1 MQNREVIDCPKCGAE
16 KGTAC
21 RTPSCEAL
29 KTYQA
34 PDSSATV
41 VKPFTPADVV
51 ENKKHCIPDEVIEA
65 VNELLTEK
73 YVNDSRTITIKQKE
87 IVERVLEKMPHLDR
101 DELFSKHY
109 MDFEPVFRENGWDVY
124 YDSPAYCES
133 YDAYF
138 KFTAKRGQR

>member
-1 MQNREVIDCPKCGAE
+1 MNLSDPFYIDPTSPGAT
-16 KGTAC
+16 GNYPHNAT
-21 RTPSCEAL
+21 
-29 KTYQA
+29 QA
-34 PDSSATV
+34 QESSAAV

-51 ENKKHCIPDEVIEA
+51 ANKKHCIPNEVIEA
-65 VNELLTEK
+65 VNELLAEN
-73 YVNDSRTITIKQKE
+73 YHDGGSITLKQDK
-87 IVERVLEKMPHLDR
+87 IMERVLEKMPHLTR
-101 DELFSKHY
+101 DMVYSQHY